1 MMFWVWQLLLPLL
14 LIAHLSNHDGL
25 PITCPRDESGWFVPP
40 IHFVVVFEV
49 VVISKLLLVVKD
61 CLDFCGL
68 AVVTMMLQL
77 QWLMTPQV
85 ELD

>member
-1 MMFWVWQLLLPLL
+1 MSLAAAAAAV
-14 LIAHLSNHDGL
+14 ADCSSSNHDGL
-25 PITCPRDESGWFVPP
+25 PIICLHDESGWFVPP